1 MTISYVNLT
10 NQPDPNYDVFHD
22 NTRQRSPRVY
32 YKATASNGRVA
43 LRGSWQDRYSHAVIK
58 VDEGEFP
65 NQLIGW
71 ATYSRSEQLAKRN
84 LTRYTNLYSEKYGEK
99 NYRFELVQL
108 EQITAREFR
117 KYKSLQ
123 KKSVKDYR
131 RNLEIKELQQEGET
145 NADTE

>member
-1 MTISYVNLT
+1 MLFRS
-10 NQPDPNYDVFHD
+10 PDPTYDVFHD
-22 NTRQRSPRVY
+22 NTRQRNARVY

-84 LTRYTNLYSEKYGEK
+84 LTRFTNLYSDKYGDK
-99 NYRFELVQL
+99 VYRFELVQL

-123 KKSVKDYR
+123 KKSLNDYYKK
-131 RNLEIKELQQEGET
+131 LQDELQQKGET